1 MDTNLDGHEI
11 KKEGSIQKNEKRE
24 RGIFQHTLIEILT
37 LFLNSI
43 LAAIWADAFL
53 LLTDPGAL

>member
-11 KKEGSIQKNEKRE
+11 KKERSIQKKKR
-24 RGIFQHTLIEILT
+24 GFIFQHTLIEILT

-43 LAAIWADAFL
+43 LAAI
-53 LLTDPGAL
+53 